1 VTAKTIVRLIAVTLL
16 MLFLTT
22 TGLVNGETNRRNL
35 RGTVTDGN
43 DQPLKGAV
51 VKIKNLN
58 SLQIRS
64 YITHKQGT
72 YSFSRLFAHIDYEIR
87 VNYHGTYSSTK
98 TLNRFDS
105 RKEPT
110 IDLRVRVK

>member
-1 VTAKTIVRLIAVTLL
+1 VTAKTIVRLMAVTLL
-16 MLFLTT
+16 VSFLSTT
-22 TGLVNGETNRRNL
+22 SVVNGETNRRNL

-64 YITHKQGT
+64 YITHKRGT
-72 YSFSRLFAHIDYEIR
+72 YSFSRLFAHIDYEG
-87 VNYHGTYSSTK
+87 VNYHGTYSNTK
-98 TLNRFDS
+98 TLSRFDS

-110 IDLRVRVK
+110 IDLRVGVK

>member
-1 VTAKTIVRLIAVTLL
+1 MTAKTIVRLMAVTLFVS
-16 MLFLTT
+16 FLSTT
-22 TGLVNGETNRRNL
+22 SVVNGETNRRNL
-35 RGTVTDGN
+35 RGTVTDAN

-64 YITHKQGT
+64 YITQKRGT
-72 YSFSRLFAHIDYEIR
+72 YSFSRLFAHIDYEVR
-87 VNYHGTYSSTK
+87 VNYHGTYSNTK
-98 TLNRFDS
+98 TLSRFDS